1 MPFGYI
7 QSFPA
12 ALTNALLLCF
22 TMLNKPKI
30 ALTAL
35 PKNTDKNPVSLFTL
49 LA

>member
-1 MPFGYI
+1 MPSGYT

-30 ALTAL
+30 TLTAL
-35 PKNTDKNPVSLFTL
+35 PKNTDKNTAPLPTL